1 MASIHQGANNMSET
15 QSATVAPQQMA
26 VNDLVK
32 VLQALSIASD
42 QRLAATA
49 GMAAVISMLPGVE
62 RLNSA
67 LAGRIAAS
75 MVPQS
80 PNNETVLKLAVAN
93 AIAIIRL
100 AQALRTPPPQK
111 DAPGVSAVTPPAA
124 AGGNG
129 KDTSATA

>member
-1 MASIHQGANNMSET
+1 
-15 QSATVAPQQMA
+15 
-26 VNDLVK
+26 
-32 VLQALSIASD
+32 VLRALSIASD
-42 QRLAATA
+42 QRLAASA
-49 GMAAVISMLPGVE
+49 GMAAVIAMLPGVE

-75 MVPQS
+75 MVPQG

-100 AQALRTPPPQK
+100 AQALRAPPPQK
-111 DAPGVSAVTPPAA
+111 DVPGASAVAPPAA

-129 KDTSATA
+129 KDASVTA